1 MKQNLTE
8 EVELRAALN
17 ALGTVTLNEVR
28 AFEDELAVLDSA
40 SRAQLQEFDAVAN
53 LLAFGGSNAEPS
65 ADVWGKLCAI
75 MDAEPKARPGE
86 AQPAQGVSQPVQQ
99 TAPAPLLTVRKEEG
113 VWQQVHDGIFAKT
126 LFQNVKNGTTT
137 YMVKFMPGAKTPL
150 HRHPGMEE
158 CMVIE
163 GDFQVDGKDLRAGDY
178 HCAMPG
184 SIHDRPYSNNGA
196 VVLIVADGFYQVLE
210 N

>member
-28 AFEDELAVLDSA
+28 AFEEDYAALDTTSKAELE
-40 SRAQLQEFDAVAN
+40 EFDSVAG
-53 LLAFGGSNAEPS
+53 LLAFGASMAEPS
-65 ADVWGKLCAI
+65 ANVWDRLCAV
-75 MDAEPKARPGE
+75 MDAEPKTQVASGQETPATGQATEE
-86 AQPAQGVSQPVQQ
+86 AAPAQ
-99 TAPAPLLTVRKEEG
+99 LLTIRKDEG
-113 VWQQVHDGIFAKT
+113 VWQPVHEGIFAKT
-126 LFQNVKNGTTT
+126 LFKNVENGTTT
-137 YMVKFMPGAKTPL
+137 YMVQFMPGARTPL

-184 SIHDRPYSNNGA
+184 SIHDRPYSINGA
-196 VVLIVADGFYQVLE
+196 MVLIVADGFYQVLE
-210 N
+210 S